1 VTERTAYRICP
12 LCEATCGLTLTVED
26 DEVTRI
32 VGDAEDAFSRGYL
45 CPKGATFA
53 ELDQDPDRL
62 QVPKIRRDGALVDAT
77 WDEAF
82 ELIADRLP
90 ALVEAHGPDA
100 VAFYLGNPNVH
111 NLAGQLYV
119 RPLVKALRTRNVTSA
134 SSVDQQ
140 PKHVSSALLFGD
152 PFAIPVP
159 DIDRTDLLVVMGA
172 NPRVSNGSLWTVP
185 DVPGRLTD
193 LRRRGGKLVVIDPA
207 RTRTAEKADTHL
219 AIRPGTDA
227 LLLAAVV
234 TTLVEEE
241 LVSPGD
247 HLADHVAG
255 LDEVIAA
262 TARFTPERVA
272 TTCGIEAAAI
282 RELARELAATERACV
297 YGRIGTTTTAFGT
310 VTSWL
315 VDVVNV
321 LAGNLDRPGGA
332 MFTAPAHHRTRRTRF
347 DTGRWRSR
355 VRDLPE
361 VMGELPAAALTEEM
375 TTPRAG
381 QVRALITIAGNPVL
395 STPDGAALD
404 AAIAELDLVIC
415 VDPYVT
421 ATSRHADV
429 ILPPP
434 PAMQRSH
441 YDLAFSQFAVRNV
454 ARYSPPVHAKADDRP
469 DEWEILLSLA
479 AIALGQRPPIDI
491 EQADAFILRQAIDGL
506 ITAPSARLATRD
518 PDELIAML
526 GERRGPDRLLDLL
539 LRAGP
544 YGDGFGLDADGL
556 TLDEIERHPHGI
568 DLGPL
573 TRQLPELLSTPSGA
587 IELAPERLIADL
599 DRLDDLLVD
608 ERAADGL
615 VLIGRRHLRT
625 NNSWSH
631 NVATLAKGR
640 ELCTLQIHPDDAI
653 AAGIHHGGTARVRSA
668 TGEIQVDVEVSDHL
682 RPGVVSLPHGFGH
695 DLAGIEQ
702 HVARRNPGVNS
713 NLLSSRDALDPLS
726 GTSVLNGI
734 SVTVGPVDGAAV
746 GGDDADADA
755 RDDARATSP
764 A

>member
-1 VTERTAYRICP
+1 MTERTAYRICP

-26 DEVTRI
+26 DAVTRI
-32 VGDAEDAFSRGYL
+32 EGDADDAFSRGYL

-53 ELDQDPDRL
+53 ELDADPDRL
-62 QVPKIRRDGALVDAT
+62 TAPLVRRDGELVEAT

-82 ELIADRLP
+82 AVVAERLP
-90 ALVEAHGPDA
+90 ALIEAHGPDA
-100 VAFYLGNPNVH
+100 VAIYLGNPNIH
-111 NLAGQLYV
+111 NLAGQLYL
-119 RPLVKALRTRNVTSA
+119 RPFVKSLRTRNVTSA

-152 PFAIPVP
+152 PFTIPVP
-159 DIDRTDLLVVMGA
+159 DIDRTDLLVIMGA

-193 LRRRGGKLVVIDPA
+193 LRRRGGRLVVVDPA
-207 RTRTAEKADTHL
+207 RTRTADKADTHL

-227 LLLAAVV
+227 LFLAAIV
-234 TTLVEEE
+234 TTLVEED
-241 LVSPGD
+241 LVDPGD

-262 TARFTPERVA
+262 TARFTPEGVA
-272 TTCGIEAAAI
+272 ATCGIEAAAI
-282 RELARELAATERACV
+282 RELAHALATTERACV

-332 MFTAPAHHRTRRTRF
+332 MFTTPAHHRTQRRRF
-347 DTGRWRSR
+347 DTGRWHSR
-355 VRDLPE
+355 VRGFPE
-361 VMGELPAAALTEEM
+361 AMGELPAAILAEEM
-375 TTPRAG
+375 TTPGEG
-381 QVRALITIAGNPVL
+381 QVRALITVAGNPVL

-404 AAIAELDLVIC
+404 AAIAGLDLVIS
-415 VDPYVT
+415 VDPYLT
-421 ATSRHADV
+421 ATSRRADV
-429 ILPPP
+429 VLPPP

-441 YDLAFSQFAVRNV
+441 YDLGFSQFAVRNV
-454 ARYSPPVHAKADDRP
+454 ARYSPPVFDQADDRP
-469 DEWEILLSLA
+469 DEWEILLSLT
-479 AIALGQRPPIDI
+479 AIVLGQHPPIDP
-491 EQADAFILRQAIDGL
+491 EQADALLLRQVVDGL
-506 ITAPSARLATRD
+506 VATPSARLATRD
-518 PDELIAML
+518 ADELIAML

-556 TLDEIERHPHGI
+556 TLDTLEQHPHGI
-568 DLGPL
+568 DLGAL
-573 TRQLPELLSTPSGA
+573 TPQLPERLSTPSGH
-587 IELAPERLIADL
+587 IELAPPRLLDDL
-599 DRLDDLLVD
+599 DRLETLM
-608 ERAADGL
+608 ADRPATNAL

-640 ELCTLQIHPDDAI
+640 ELCTLQIHPDDA
-653 AAGIHHGGTARVRSA
+653 AATGIHDGGRARVASA
-668 TGEIQVDVEVSDHL
+668 TGAIEVDVEVSDHL

-702 HVARRNPGVNS
+702 RVARQNPGVNS
-713 NLLSSRDALDPLS
+713 NLLSSRDDLDPLS

-734 SVTVGPVDGAAV
+734 AVTVGPAEAA
-746 GGDDADADA
+746 ADPDSTTVA
-755 RDDARATSP
+755 ATASHS